1 MAKKSLRTFLIV
13 CVAGAAL
20 LLAGQS
26 SKQAN
31 VPLEEPASV
40 LRVTTQL
47 VVLDVV
53 ATDRK
58 GAPVTDLKQDDF
70 AVTEDGKPQSVRAF
84 SFQGAAA
91 NSDVQLART
100 QPAESPLPPNMVSNV
115 RRRKSGAPLAVLLLD
130 GINTR
135 LNNQDYAKKQLLE
148 FLKKFPSDQPVA
160 IYLLGTK
167 LRLIQDFTS
176 DPNVL
181 KAVIQNLKDF
191 HSPLMENANGGPVKF
206 WFEGMPLPGQIKK
219 HILEFQQETESSQ
232 ADQRVAI
239 TLSAL
244 NQLSRTL
251 AGYPGRKNLIWV
263 SETFPFII
271 VPNKVPEGESAERA
285 RRNYTTQVAS
295 TASLLSD
302 AQIAVYPVDARGL
315 MLSDLYNAAAR
326 YDERGDVNG
335 GGGAQAG
342 RALADTSNELM
353 AARGTMEK
361 LAEDTG
367 GRAFYNRND
376 LGNAVREGITDG
388 ATYYTLGYYPTNRS
402 WNGHYRKISIHVTR
416 PGVTLRYRL
425 GYYAVDRLDYAR
437 QSQQRRDAEF
447 SSTLNLDV
455 PISTALPFTAA
466 VLPAS
471 SSTANKTVINFAV
484 DAHALSF
491 SPADG
496 GRQRAGI
503 QCAVRVFR
511 TDGTDKA
518 LQTESE
524 VIDANLPPE
533 SYAAVMRRGLP
544 CRIAL
549 DLPAGEYLLRLGV
562 RDNQTG
568 LIGTANI
575 QWITPNSTLDTL
587 PPSKKIDNS
596 ARLGKPRLGRF
607 SPDYLRSLKIEA
619 RTEKLMPRKTPA
631 SKLSAKAERYYSGS
645 PKSSS

>member
-1 MAKKSLRTFLIV
+1 MAKKSLRALLAACF
-13 CVAGAAL
+13 AGAAL

-26 SKQAN
+26 SKQTN
-31 VPLEEPASV
+31 IPLEEPASV

-47 VVLDVV
+47 VVVDVV
-53 ATDRK
+53 ATDHK

-70 AVTEDGKPQSVRAF
+70 AVTEDGKPQSIRAF

-91 NSDVQLART
+91 NSDGRLAAT
-100 QPAESPLPPNMVSNV
+100 ETAESPLPPNVVSNV
-115 RRRKSGAPLAVLLLD
+115 RRRKSGALFAVLLLD

-135 LNNQDYAKKQLLE
+135 LNNQDYAKKQMLE
-148 FLKKFPSDQPVA
+148 FLKKLPSDQPVA
-160 IYLLGTK
+160 IYLLGAR

-181 KAVIQNLKDF
+181 RAVIQNLKDF
-191 HSPLMENANGGPVKF
+191 RSPLMENANGGPVKF
-206 WFEGMPLPGQIKK
+206 WFEGMPLPGEVKRR
-219 HILEFQQETESSQ
+219 ILEFQQETESSQ

-244 NQLSRTL
+244 NQLARTL

-271 VPNKVPEGESAERA
+271 VPNKVPQGESAERA
-285 RRNYTTQVAS
+285 RRNYTAQVAN
-295 TASLLSD
+295 TASLMSD

-315 MLSDLYNAAAR
+315 MLSDLYNPGAR

-335 GGGAQAG
+335 GSGAQAD
-342 RALADTSNELM
+342 RALTDTSNELM
-353 AARGTMEK
+353 AARGTLEE
-361 LAEDTG
+361 LAEGTG

-376 LGNAVREGITDG
+376 LGNAVRESITDG
-388 ATYYTLGYYPTNRS
+388 ATYYTLGYYPANKS
-402 WNGHYRKISIHVTR
+402 WDGHYRKISVHVTR

-425 GYYAVDRLDYAR
+425 GYYAFDRLDYAR

-447 SSTLNLDV
+447 SGTLSLDV

-466 VLPAS
+466 VLPPS
-471 SSTANKTVINFAV
+471 PSGKTVINFAV

-496 GRQRAGI
+496 GKQRAGI

-511 TDGTDKA
+511 TNGTDQA
-518 LQTESE
+518 LQTESD

-533 SYAAVMRRGLP
+533 SYELVMRRGLP
-544 CRIAL
+544 CRVAL
-549 DLPAGEYLLRLGV
+549 ELPAGEYLLRLGV

-575 QWITPNSTLDTL
+575 QWTVPGSTMDAL
-587 PPSKKIDNS
+587 PQSKKN
-596 ARLGKPRLGRF
+596 
-607 SPDYLRSLKIEA
+607 
-619 RTEKLMPRKTPA
+619 
-631 SKLSAKAERYYSGS
+631 
-645 PKSSS
+645 